1 MKSIFSSLVR
11 RAFTGTSPA
20 TRAVQGLASALMAMG
35 VITAGSASAATFV
48 SSELALSV
56 DVSASVNSTEFNLQR
71 DGYEAAFRDA
81 GLIGQIESL
90 TGGIAASLQYW
101 SDSATQ
107 STAWFHITDATSSN
121 LFADAIAAAARP
133 SSSSIGFGTNI
144 ADGIDF
150 AANSLLTNAFD
161 GKRLIIDVSGDG
173 RQNRDCGGNCIGRL
187 QTSRDN
193 ALAQGIAINGL
204 PILTDRPNLDNYF
217 ASNVVGG
224 PDSFLVA
231 ANDFD
236 AFAQAVKTKIGREI
250 APPQSVPEPG
260 MLIGLAAVSLL
271 GFGAKKRQK
280 DLT

>member
-1 MKSIFSSLVR
+1 MLR
-11 RAFTGTSPA
+11 
-20 TRAVQGLASALMAMG
+20 M
-35 VITAGSASAATFV
+35 V
-48 SSELALSV
+48 SRPPTDDELAIAQRFV
-56 DVSASVNSTEFNLQR
+56 DQVYDDFLNNV
-71 DGYEAAFRDA
+71 
-81 GLIGQIESL
+81 
-90 TGGIAASLQYW
+90 
-101 SDSATQ
+101 SDSRPLSRAELELIAEGRGWAGIKAQ
-107 STAWFHITDATSSN
+107 SLGLVDEIGG
-121 LFADAIAAAARP
+121 LEDAIAAAARP